1 MKDRRDMDHATTTMR
16 RLDKRPRV
24 DRRGFLRGSGLAAI
38 GVTVVPVSTLTLVPA
53 EVFAQSFETLGA
65 ETGKTLIRMAR
76 DIFPHDKL
84 PDRFYVQGVQPYDAK
99 AAKDPALQKLIGD
112 GVALLDERALK
123 RYGKPYAQVPAET
136 DRVALLKEIEPS
148 PFFQKIKGDLVT
160 GLYDNKELWPLLG
173 YEGSSWEKGGY
184 LARGFDDIDWL

>member
-1 MKDRRDMDHATTTMR
+1 MKDRQDTDQAATTMR

-38 GVTVVPVSTLTLVPA
+38 GVTVVPVSTLTLAPA

-99 AAKDPALQKLIGD
+99 AAKDPALKKLIGE
-112 GVALLDERALK
+112 GVASLDERARK
-123 RYGKPYAQVPAET
+123 RFGKPYAQVPAEA